1 MLVESL
7 DRVSR
12 QSISHAQET
21 IRGILEQGITVVT
34 LSDGET
40 YNRQSLDDSLAL
52 IRMIILQE
60 RSHNESVIKSDRI
73 KKAWSHKRQQF
84 EQDGTKITGNCPGW
98 LKLNSDKKSFS
109 LIPHHI
115 ETIHR
120 IFDEKLSGKS
130 LHAIARDL
138 NLENIPTITNKRVD
152 TGWTPT
158 RVRDLLLKESLI
170 GVAYGVS
177 DYFPPAIS
185 KEKFH
190 AVQMI
195 RGQGKGKMILPT

>member
-109 LIPHHI
+109 LIPHLKWS
-115 ETIHR
+115 T
-120 IFDEKLSGKS
+120 K
-130 LHAIARDL
+130 
-138 NLENIPTITNKRVD
+138 
-152 TGWTPT
+152 TGH
-158 RVRDLLLKESLI
+158 RVR
-170 GVAYGVS
+170 VFPVS
-177 DYFPPAIS
+177 IFR
-185 KEKFH
+185 F
-190 AVQMI
+190 VW
-195 RGQGKGKMILPT
+195 G